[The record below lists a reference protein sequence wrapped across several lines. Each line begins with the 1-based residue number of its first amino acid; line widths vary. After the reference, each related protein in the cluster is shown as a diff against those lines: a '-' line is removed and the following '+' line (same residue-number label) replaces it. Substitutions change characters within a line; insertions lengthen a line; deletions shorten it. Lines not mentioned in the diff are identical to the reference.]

1 VTSGRA
7 RCCTPG
13 VAGRFQEGRK
23 GFRDVFRPHRD
34 RWKRRLDVTLP
45 PKQSVTSVL
54 KKAGTIDYYCR
65 ER

>member
-1 VTSGRA
+1 MRTLSRRKERLS
-7 RCCTPG
+7 RCL
-13 VAGRFQEGRK
+13 
-23 GFRDVFRPHRD
+23 RPHRD